1 MPGEQFVQALPEV
14 NILERLPTLTL
25 ATPPAVPFPAG
36 QPLAATFGDGA
47 ATIEVGL
54 ELTGADEVARA
65 AKVFA
70 GLDGVESVEPPA
82 GERGV
87 WQLTVRPASA
97 EARVRREV
105 LVAAVEH
112 DLHLTAIRPIVPS
125 LDDIYRAA
133 VGRKEAA

>member
-1 MPGEQFVQALPEV
+1 VCDRIGIFA
-14 NILERLPTLTL
+14 
-25 ATPPAVPFPAG
+25 AG
-36 QPLAATFGDGA
+36 KLVGQGTVDELAATFGDGS

-54 ELTGADEVARA
+54 ELTGADDVTRA
-65 AKVFA
+65 SSVLG
-70 GLDGVESVEPPA
+70 GLDGVESVVPPTSTREPW
-82 GERGV
+82 RLV
-87 WQLTVRPASA
+87 VRPADA

-133 VGRKEAA
+133 VVRRAA